1 MHHAFALGRHVTLE
15 LRSSSERDLQWA
27 RKELAPFTA
36 GPPTGVADVALEEA
50 PAVEPLVDLQRDAGD
65 GLLTGTDGRA
75 FSLIVSGR
83 RCAIPASPDE
93 HPARF
98 AYEPGFPLSAVYPLA
113 VRPALHRALV
123 RNGAVAVHSATAVV
137 EGSAVIVAGWSESG
151 KTETALGLAEEGAA
165 FLSDKW
171 TILAPDGTVAAFPM
185 RVGVRR
191 WVLPHLPKL
200 RARLSAAARGQLLVA
215 AGAGAAARPL
225 RRLEGRGGAAARLAV
240 TSERAVALADRV
252 ALTLPEVAEVYGS
265 ADALTAPV
273 PLRALVL
280 LTTVPEAEG
289 ISVRSAD
296 LDWVARRLADT
307 AAFERR
313 AYDSLFE
320 RARYVL
326 PDRRPG
332 GSAASAAEH
341 GLLLQLLAGVQLWEV
356 RAPFP
361 ADPRQVARAVLA
373 EL

>member
-1 MHHAFALGRHVTLE
+1 
-15 LRSSSERDLQWA
+15 
-27 RKELAPFTA
+27 
-36 GPPTGVADVALEEA
+36 
-50 PAVEPLVDLQRDAGD
+50 
-65 GLLTGTDGRA
+65 
-75 FSLIVSGR
+75 
-83 RCAIPASPDE
+83 
-93 HPARF
+93 
-98 AYEPGFPLSAVYPLA
+98 
-113 VRPALHRALV
+113 
-123 RNGAVAVHSATAVV
+123 
-137 EGSAVIVAGWSESG
+137 
-151 KTETALGLAEEGAA
+151 
-165 FLSDKW
+165 
-171 TILAPDGTVAAFPM
+171 
-185 RVGVRR
+185 
-191 WVLPHLPKL
+191 
-200 RARLSAAARGQLLVA
+200 
-215 AGAGAAARPL
+215 
-225 RRLEGRGGAAARLAV
+225 
-240 TSERAVALADRV
+240 VALADRV

-356 RAPFP
+356 RVPFP